1 MKRVKALI
9 GDPRG
14 IFYSQIALRTPIAK
28 LKSAEHTASLNDGK
42 LDYHI
47 DGQANE
53 NGDRLWFL

>member
-53 NGDRLWFL
+53 NGDR